1 MLVAQRMSRDWFVDY
16 FAPPALDAWQR
27 AQTHE
32 VTLAEVAFL
41 ESVLL
46 KTDAPRRLL
55 DVPCGD
61 GRHAV
66 ELAKLGHQVTGVDI
80 APDNAKRAQRR
91 ASDASISMEHI
102 LADMR
107 SLPQA
112 LSGHEPFDGAYCW
125 GNSFGYLPRAETL
138 SFVKEVGKRLAPG
151 ARFVIDTATS
161 AESLLV
167 ELNQNTWTR
176 VDEELTLLLD
186 CEYDVRESRLD
197 TTYTSV
203 LRGQVVDT
211 RTAHHF
217 IFTSGEIVDMLK
229 SAGLS
234 TVDLIED
241 LDGSEFRLGSERLI
255 VVAERS

>member
-1 MLVAQRMSRDWFVDY
+1 MRRDWFVDY

-27 AQTHE
+27 AQTEE

-46 KTDAPRRLL
+46 PSDTPSRLL

-66 ELAKLGHQVTGVDI
+66 ELAKRGHHVTAIDI
-80 APDNAKRAQRR
+80 AKDNATRAQRR
-91 ASDASISMEHI
+91 AQASAAQIEFI
-102 LADMR
+102 LGDMR
-107 SLPQA
+107 DLRNLLDLRNLPDA
-112 LSGHEPFDGAYCW
+112 APFDAAYCW
-125 GNSFGYLPRAETL
+125 GNSFGYLPRAETRA
-138 SFVKEVGKRLAPG
+138 FVQGVAQRLVPG
-151 ARFVIDTATS
+151 ARFVLDTATS

-176 VDEELTLLLD
+176 IDDDLTLLLE

-217 IFTSGEIVDMLK
+217 VFTSGEIIDMLTT
-229 SAGLS
+229 AGLN
-234 TVDLIED
+234 TIDLIED
-241 LDGSEFRLGSERLI
+241 LDGTEFHLGSERLI
-255 VVAERS
+255 VVAERT

>member
-1 MLVAQRMSRDWFVDY
+1 MRRDWFVDY

-27 AQTHE
+27 AQTQE

-46 KTDAPRRLL
+46 PSDTPSRLL

-66 ELAKLGHQVTGVDI
+66 ELAKRGHHVTAIDI
-80 APDNAKRAQRR
+80 AKDNAARAQRR
-91 ASDASISMEHI
+91 AQASSVQIEFI
-102 LADMR
+102 LGDMR
-107 SLPQA
+107 ALPESA
-112 LSGHEPFDGAYCW
+112 PFDGAFCW
-125 GNSFGYLPRAETL
+125 GNSFGYLPRAETRA
-138 SFVKEVGKRLAPG
+138 FVHSVAQRLVPG
-151 ARFVIDTATS
+151 ARFVLDTATS

-176 VDEELTLLLD
+176 IDDELTLLLE

-217 IFTSGEIVDMLK
+217 VFTSAEIVDMLAT
-229 SAGLS
+229 AGLN
-234 TVDLIED
+234 TIDLIED
-241 LDGSEFRLGSERLI
+241 LDGTEFHLGSERLI
-255 VVAERS
+255 VVAERA